1 MDWLGEF
8 RSSVYQDSYRHR
20 LFPRYIAASL
30 TVVYS
35 DGKGVVPKGNRM
47 QRKTSY
53 YNIVMHFDVVV
64 LFACIRH

>member
-47 QRKTSY
+47 
-53 YNIVMHFDVVV
+53 
-64 LFACIRH
+64 